1 MKQIRDLAV
10 MMKSPLKEMDNNA
23 LRLSPIKFRTHVPPS
38 PSPTK
43 PQKVELLPEPHNDDN
58 ANPFH
63 KVPANVSS
71 ESKEEVLRPIMIPV
85 IDDSQSDYNASAEQ
99 ISFQEIRT
107 AIRKS
112 IVQKS
117 KPTPGELSSS
127 ESSFKSADET
137 PQPSSMVVNPTSS
150 IHTKQDGEENI
161 SVETVKV
168 PLKDETDRKKSFVS
182 NTPPPPKRES
192 QGFALL
198 PHREPLAMK
207 STKKKPIDKLPSNL
221 GDSDYHQ
228 TAHVPKVSLY
238 PTLSLETSNSPTV
251 NISSLEKIPKD
262 ASTASQVEPNTVLTS
277 SKIPKLA
284 PSELNS
290 PIHTR
295 KQVSPSKIQKSPFSN
310 LFASVNSTLKRAR
323 SKFISETQHVV
334 YSPEKT
340 SISRV
345 SPQKTKRDHATKVKQ
360 WSRNDKEVEL
370 ITRLN
375 VPTHSSQS
383 KGKSIS
389 PKKNEAQ
396 VKSPQKLTIKSPQKV
411 VKSLEQSSTSRL
423 QTDLVH
429 QESRNED
436 GRSSSKFS
444 PVKSIYGSLRKEM
457 NESIKLSP
465 VKPSEKENVQRN
477 LTRMSLTKHDENNP
491 PPRKSLAR
499 TGLTGI
505 SLEAKTKGRPKSLVG
520 DQLVRPLKRKTQT
533 EDEVKSINT
542 SQAYRKIGTKIVA
555 PSTLQTKNH
564 QDVKRRRTAEQIQQ
578 VLQKRAS
585 RVSQTGTKAPSVVRE
600 ESAMKPLK
608 PVAKYPTSTN
618 QNLMKTAMLQHARMN
633 NEGKANNP
641 FQTGSS
647 FDEAS
652 FPSTP
657 KPAGSELPEIFS
669 ESDDDEEG
677 SVLKDWAN
685 SPELKQILINQQ
697 HIDPDKV
704 FGPVAP
710 LQMEEIFHASKSVSK
725 FKHRGSSAQWTRDG
739 LTTQEVDNYKN
750 RVLRR

>member
-1 MKQIRDLAV
+1 

-43 PQKVELLPEPHNDDN
+43 PQKIDLLPEPTNDDN
-58 ANPFH
+58 INPFH
-63 KVPANVSS
+63 SAPVNVNT
-71 ESKEEVLRPIMIPV
+71 ESKETVLKPIMVPV
-85 IDDSQSDYNASAEQ
+85 VDDSQSDYNASAEQ

-117 KPTPGELSSS
+117 KPVTGEPSSS
-127 ESSFKSADET
+127 ESSFKSADEA

-150 IHTKQDGEENI
+150 IHTKRDSDENI

-168 PLKDETDRKKSFVS
+168 PLKDEADRKKSFVS

-207 STKKKPIDKLPSNL
+207 STKKKPIDKLSSNF
-221 GDSDYHQ
+221 GDGDHHETGY
-228 TAHVPKVSLY
+228 VPKVSLY

-251 NISSLEKIPKD
+251 NISPLEKIPKD
-262 ASTASQVEPNTVLTS
+262 VSTTSKIELNTALTS
-277 SKIPKLA
+277 SKIPKLV

-290 PIHTR
+290 PTHAR

-323 SKFISETQHVV
+323 SKFISETQHIVH
-334 YSPEKT
+334 SPEKT
-340 SISRV
+340 SVSRV
-345 SPQKTKRDHATKVKQ
+345 SPQKTKNDHASQLKQ

-375 VPTHSSQS
+375 APTHSSQS

-389 PKKNEAQ
+389 PKKNKAQ
-396 VKSPQKLTIKSPQKV
+396 ARSPQKLTIKSPQKV
-411 VKSLEQSSTSRL
+411 VKNSEQSATAHTL
-423 QTDLVH
+423 TGLVH
-429 QESRNED
+429 QEIGSED
-436 GRSSSKFS
+436 HRSSSKFS

-465 VKPSEKENVQRN
+465 VKPGENENIQRN
-477 LTRMSLTKHDENNP
+477 LTRVSLTKHDENNP

-533 EDEVKSINT
+533 EDEVKSLNT

-585 RVSQTGTKAPSVVRE
+585 RVSQAGSKAPSVVRE
-600 ESAMKPLK
+600 EPVIKPVK
-608 PVAKYPTSTN
+608 PVAKYPASAN
-618 QNLMKTAMLQHARMN
+618 QNLMKTAMLQHARIN

-641 FQTGSS
+641 FQSGTS
-647 FDEAS
+647 FDEAG

-657 KPAGSELPEIFS
+657 KPVASELPEIFS

-739 LTTQEVDNYKN
+739 LTTQEVDSYKN